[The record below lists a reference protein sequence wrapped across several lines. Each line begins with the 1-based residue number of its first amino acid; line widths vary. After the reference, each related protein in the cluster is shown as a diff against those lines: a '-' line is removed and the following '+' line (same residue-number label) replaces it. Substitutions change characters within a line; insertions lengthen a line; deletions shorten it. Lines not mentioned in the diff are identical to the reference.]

1 MKKNSHFLLK
11 LTAAAAAVC
20 GVYLYLK
27 DKGYITV
34 KVNHDA
40 DTADANTKEAEPEG
54 EKSYVTID
62 SSNLVEKAKEVVSD
76 VREKATEVAGD
87 ACDKTMEWVK
97 TAKDTA
103 ADAAEE
109 AAQKAADSIEKAWY
123 STQETVEKVEPFFD
137 DEEEDTE
144 EKDGNI

>member
-1 MKKNSHFLLK
+1 MKKKNHFLLK
-11 LTAAAAAVC
+11 LTAATAAVC

-40 DTADANTKEAEPEG
+40 DSANQCTKEPETG
-54 EKSYVTID
+54 EDKSYVTID
-62 SSNLVEKAKEVVSD
+62 SSNLVEKAKEVVND
-76 VREKATEVAGD
+76 VKKKTTEVAGD
-87 ACDKTMEWVK
+87 ACDKTKEWVK
-97 TAKDTA
+97 TAKDSAT
-103 ADAAEE
+103 DAAEE

-137 DEEEDTE
+137 DEEEDTQDNTTE
-144 EKDGNI
+144 S

>member
-1 MKKNSHFLLK
+1 MKKKSHFLLK
-11 LTAAAAAVC
+11 LTAATAAVC

-34 KVNHDA
+34 KVNHDTAAA
-40 DTADANTKEAEPEG
+40 DESAKGPETED

-62 SSNLVEKAKEVVSD
+62 SSNLVEKAKEVVND
-76 VREKATEVAGD
+76 VKKKTTEVAGD

-137 DEEEDTE
+137 DEEEEAKEDTVL
-144 EKDGNI
+144 

>member
-1 MKKNSHFLLK
+1 MKKKSHFLLK
-11 LTAAAAAVC
+11 LTAATAAVC

-40 DTADANTKEAEPEG
+40 DTAGMSAEEPNTEE

-62 SSNLVEKAKEVVSD
+62 SSNLMEKAKEVVND
-76 VREKATEVAGD
+76 VKKKTTEVAGD

-137 DEEEDTE
+137 DEEDE
-144 EKDGNI
+144 

>member
-1 MKKNSHFLLK
+1 MKKKSHFILK
-11 LTAAAAAVC
+11 LTAATAAVC

-34 KVNHDA
+34 KVNP
-40 DTADANTKEAEPEG
+40 DTDNTDANTKEPETEE
-54 EKSYVTID
+54 EKSYITID

-76 VREKATEVAGD
+76 VSKKATEVAGD
-87 ACDKTMEWVK
+87 ACDRTMEWVK

-137 DEEEDTE
+137 DEDEDTE
-144 EKDGNI
+144 EKEENI